1 MPKTLLA
8 VDDSVTMRKV
18 VEMTFAGEDQIRVVT
33 VATAQEALAACHR
46 APPDIVLADVALD
59 GHSGYDLCRAI
70 KESFARIPV
79 VLVASKQNPYDPAR
93 AQAVGAD
100 DHADKPWDTAKII
113 DLVKKVLA
121 QGQSVAHA
129 PIAAAP
135 IASAPAAPRAPMF
148 APPLPIVSPASPAPV
163 IQAAPQQPPHPTM
176 QGMTAQRPSPP
187 RPHAPALQG
196 HSTVELPDPQLP
208 GAPPAA
214 PERPALTRA
223 HTPALQRQ
231 QTVRMTSE
239 APPAAPMAPAAPVA
253 AVTPVTPV
261 TPVTNGAAAI
271 AIPPELAGKLDEIG
285 LTPAQADAVLAL
297 SREIV
302 ERVVWEVVPVLAE
315 TMIKEEIARL
325 TRE

>member
-18 VEMTFAGEDQIRVVT
+18 VEMTFAGEDLRVVT
-33 VATAQEALAACHR
+33 VATAQEALAACQR
-46 APPDIVLADVALD
+46 DAPDIVLADVALD
-59 GHSGYDLCRAI
+59 GTSGYDLCRSI
-70 KESFARIPV
+70 KEAFARIPV
-79 VLVASKQNPYDPAR
+79 VLIASKQNPYDPAR

-121 QGQSVAHA
+121 QGKSVAPA

-148 APPLPIVSPASPAPV
+148 APPVAVAPVAPPAPV
-163 IQAAPQQPPHPTM
+163 IQTAPLQPTHPTM
-176 QGMTAQRPSPP
+176 QGMAAQGMTAQRPSPP
-187 RPHAPALQG
+187 RPPSPALQA
-196 HSTVELPDPQLP
+196 HSTVKLPDPQLP
-208 GAPPAA
+208 TP
-214 PERPALTRA
+214 PERPALARA
-223 HTPALQRQ
+223 HTPALSRQ
-231 QTVRMTSE
+231 QTVRMASD
-239 APPAAPMAPAAPVA
+239 APPASQHAAP
-253 AVTPVTPV
+253 
-261 TPVTNGAAAI
+261 TNGAAAV

-285 LTPAQADAVLAL
+285 LTPAQVDAVLAL

-315 TMIKEEIARL
+315 TMIKEELARL